1 MDIIKKKVIII
12 GANSDIAKPVIN
24 ALSKQVIANETF
36 LISRSELND
45 TEQNQKKFVVN
56 NYKEDLIEIIDN
68 LQLEDSN
75 LSVVNFSGSLILKP
89 LHIMKEDEFIETL
102 EINLLTNF
110 RALSKILK
118 INLNTLSYVALSSVA
133 ASYGLA
139 NHEAISAA
147 KSGLEG
153 LLRSCASSY
162 GHRGYR
168 FNSIS
173 PSLIDT
179 KLTQR
184 LLKSDSARDAISNT
198 NPLKKI
204 GTPEDLSNAI
214 LWLLS
219 DKSSFVTG
227 QNINIDGGLNNINS
241 RIIQ

>member
-1 MDIIKKKVIII
+1 MDINKRKIIII
-12 GANSDIAKPVIN
+12 GANSDIAQPVIK
-24 ALSKQVIANETF
+24 ALSNQVIANETI
-36 LISRSELND
+36 LISRSEMDHLED
-45 TEQNQKKFVVN
+45 NQKKIIVS
-56 NYKEDLIEIIDN
+56 NYKEDLVDVLEN
-68 LQLEDSN
+68 LELEGSN

-89 LHIMKEDEFIETL
+89 LHIVKEEEFMETL

-118 INLNTLSYVALSSVA
+118 INLNSLSYVALSSVA
-133 ASYGLA
+133 ANYGLA

-179 KLTQR
+179 KMTKR
-184 LLKSDSARDAISNT
+184 LLQSDSARDAISKT

-204 GTPEDLSNAI
+204 GIPEDLSNGI

-241 RIIQ
+241 RMIQ

>member
-1 MDIIKKKVIII
+1 M
-12 GANSDIAKPVIN
+12 
-24 ALSKQVIANETF
+24 IANETF

-133 ASYGLA
+133 ASYGLF
-139 NHEAISAA
+139 
-147 KSGLEG
+147 
-153 LLRSCASSY
+153 R
-162 GHRGYR
+162 
-168 FNSIS
+168 
-173 PSLIDT
+173 
-179 KLTQR
+179 
-184 LLKSDSARDAISNT
+184 
-198 NPLKKI
+198 
-204 GTPEDLSNAI
+204 
-214 LWLLS
+214 
-219 DKSSFVTG
+219 
-227 QNINIDGGLNNINS
+227 INIMKLLMN
-241 RIIQ
+241 

>member
-1 MDIIKKKVIII
+1 MDINKRKIIII
-12 GANSDIAKPVIN
+12 GANSDIAQPVIK
-24 ALSKQVIANETF
+24 ALSNQVIANETI
-36 LISRSELND
+36 LISRSEMDHLED
-45 TEQNQKKFVVN
+45 NQKKIIVS
-56 NYKEDLIEIIDN
+56 NYKEDLVDVLEN
-68 LQLEDSN
+68 LELEGSN

-89 LHIMKEDEFIETL
+89 LHIVKEEEFMETL

-118 INLNTLSYVALSSVA
+118 INLNSLSYVALSSVA
-133 ASYGLA
+133 ANYGLA

-147 KSGLEG
+147 NSGLEG

-179 KLTQR
+179 KMTKR
-184 LLKSDSARDAISNT
+184 LLQSDSARDAISKT

-204 GTPEDLSNAI
+204 GIPEDLSNGI

-241 RIIQ
+241 RMIQ